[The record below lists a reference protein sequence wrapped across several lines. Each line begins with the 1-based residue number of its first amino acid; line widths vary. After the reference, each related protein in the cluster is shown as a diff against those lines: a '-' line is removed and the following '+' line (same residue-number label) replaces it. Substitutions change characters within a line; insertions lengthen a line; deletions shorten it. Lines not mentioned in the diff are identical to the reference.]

1 MSLFA
6 DAHSPRWP
14 DQTAAVIG
22 SGFSGMVAAAV
33 LARVFGTVWLID
45 REDHPDVPALRKTV
59 PQAAHVHALL
69 QSGQNVLEQVFPGF
83 ERKAIAQGSLPL
95 KVRSGW
101 RSFSAGRW
109 LPPVETGV
117 QVLSQTRPALDHLI
131 RQQIAD
137 IAGIRPLLGRVTGLL
152 ADDAGAISG
161 LRLLQDGA
169 ERELTVDLVV
179 DAAGR
184 AEQGAGW
191 LAALGHTAPPVETG
205 YPEVRY
211 VSGLFSRQL
220 GAGEDLAGWLNFASA
235 PMTRGAVLAP
245 VEGGRWMATATCRFD
260 TQAPATPAEL
270 RAFLEALPD
279 DKISSLVRDETLVS
293 ELKSY
298 RIASVRFNR
307 FDQAT
312 QPLPLGYLPIGD
324 RIATFNPLYGQGMS
338 VAALQ
343 CQALADALGQVTTA
357 DPSSDWRA
365 ALAAPYLANAA
376 VPAEAAW
383 LIGQAS
389 DMDYP
394 AYRGQHSAAAVALNK
409 DLRRAFATSIGRAD
423 RMRRIDQVLHLLEPL
438 SHLSSLVH
446 RPTGSGDPRQD
457 TALAQARDISP
468 ALN

>member
-1 MSLFA
+1 M
-6 DAHSPRWP
+6 
-14 DQTAAVIG
+14 VG
-22 SGFSGMVAAAV
+22 SGFAGMVAAAA

-45 REDHPDVPALRKTV
+45 REGHADSPAMRKTV

-69 QSGQNVLEQVFPGF
+69 QSGQDVLAEMFPGF
-83 ERKAIAQGSLPL
+83 ERLAITNGSLPL

-109 LPPVETGV
+109 LPPVDTGV

-131 RQQIAD
+131 RQQVTALP
-137 IAGIRPLLGRVTGLL
+137 AIRPVLGRAVGLL
-152 ADDAGAISG
+152 VDDLGTISG
-161 LRLLQDGA
+161 LRLLQDGT
-169 ERELTVDLVV
+169 ERDLAADLVI

-184 AEQGAGW
+184 ADQGAAW
-191 LAALGHTAPPVETG
+191 LSALGYAAPPVETG

-211 VSGLFSRQL
+211 VSGLFTRQIDR
-220 GAGEDLAGWLNFASA
+220 GDDLAGWLNFAAA
-235 PMTRGAVLAP
+235 PMTRGGVLAP

-260 TQAPATPAEL
+260 TPAPATPAEF

-279 DKISSLVRDETLVS
+279 DKIGSLLTTENLISD
-293 ELKSY
+293 LKSY

-307 FDQAT
+307 FDQAA
-312 QPLPLGYLPIGD
+312 QSLPRGYLPIGD

-343 CQALADALGQVTTA
+343 CQALWDALSQVTTA
-357 DPSSDWRA
+357 GADCDWRR
-365 ALAAPYLANAA
+365 ALATSYLSRAL

-389 DMDYP
+389 DMEYP
-394 AYRGQHSAAAVALNK
+394 AYRGHPSAAAISLNR
-409 DLRRAFATSIGRAD
+409 DLRRAFAASIGRPE
-423 RMRRIDQVLHLLEPL
+423 RMRRIDRVLHLLEPL
-438 SHLSSLVH
+438 SHLTATDHCSADSN
-446 RPTGSGDPRQD
+446 DPQPSPVAPPGREI
-457 TALAQARDISP
+457 TP

>member
-1 MSLFA
+1 MSVSPA
-6 DAHSPRWP
+6 NHSPRWP

-22 SGFSGMVAAAV
+22 SGFAGMVAAAV

-45 REDHPDVPALRKTV
+45 REGHPDLPALRKTI

-69 QSGQNVLEQVFPGF
+69 QSGQNVLENLFPGF
-83 ERKAIAQGSLPL
+83 ERRAIAQGSLPL

-101 RSFSAGRW
+101 RSYSAGRW

-131 RQQIAD
+131 RQQVVSISV
-137 IAGIRPLLGRVTGLL
+137 IRPLLGRVTGLL
-152 ADDAGAISG
+152 ADDAGAITG

-169 ERELTVDLVV
+169 EQELAADLVV

-191 LAALGHTAPPVETG
+191 LAALGYVAPPVEIG

-211 VSGLFSRQL
+211 VSGLFSRRVET
-220 GAGEDLAGWLNFASA
+220 GDDLAGWLNFATA

-245 VEGGRWMATATCRFD
+245 VENGRWMATATCRFD
-260 TQAPATPAEL
+260 TQAPATLAE
-270 RAFLEALPD
+270 FLSFLDELPD
-279 DKISSLVRDETLVS
+279 DKISGLLAEETLTS

-307 FDQAT
+307 FDQAK
-312 QPLPLGYLPIGD
+312 QPLPQGYLPIGD

-343 CQALADALGQVTTA
+343 CQALADALMQVTTNCA
-357 DPSSDWRA
+357 SNDWRA
-365 ALAAPYLANAA
+365 ALAPAYLPRAA
-376 VPAEAAW
+376 APAEAAW
-383 LIGQAS
+383 LIGQAN
-389 DMDYP
+389 DMEYP
-394 AYRGQHSAAAVALNK
+394 AYRGQPSAAAIALNK

-423 RMRRIDQVLHLLEPL
+423 RMRCIDRVLHLLEPL
-438 SHLSSLVH
+438 SHLTTRDS
-446 RPTGSGDPRQD
+446 RPVGPGLHQPNEKTTHTRQI
-457 TALAQARDISP
+457 TP